1 MDETKVDAKEIVQL
15 ARLALQGK
23 KDDVELFVRRLA
35 NKYRAAIP
43 ELSVQLGSLIR
54 EAPAADKSS
63 VLRRGTTETPLNPI
77 PVDSDSRM
85 LLARSEFPVRVPA
98 EPIWSPEVS
107 EKIFQIVNERNHRDD
122 LSIAGLTPTRSAI
135 FTGPP
140 GVGKTLAARWTA
152 QALDKPLVTL
162 DLSAVMSSFLGKT
175 GTNVRS
181 VLDYAKTVECVL
193 LIDEFDAIAKRR
205 DDAVEVGEL
214 KRLVT
219 VLLQEI
225 DDWPANG
232 LLLAATNHKELLDP
246 AVWRR
251 FDMIIEFPMPD
262 EPGAGKVIQR
272 LLDESLA
279 EPMYLDIFTRLLKGL
294 SYSEIEREVI
304 RARRNAIVHGVPM
317 KDTMKGLIL
326 DHARNLNKPDRIR
339 LAEEL
344 ILSGFSQRQAHDWT
358 GVSRDTI
365 RKHATNE
372 KS

>member
-1 MDETKVDAKEIVQL
+1 MDENKIDTKEVVQL

-23 KDDVELFVRRLA
+23 KEDIELFVRRLA
-35 NKYRAAIP
+35 NRYRTAMP
-43 ELSVQLGSLIR
+43 ELSVQLGTLIR
-54 EAPAADKSS
+54 EAPSEKTSL
-63 VLRRGTTETPLNPI
+63 LRRGSSEPASEMI

-85 LLARSEFPVRVPA
+85 LLARSEFPVCVPV
-98 EPIWSPEVS
+98 EPIWAPEVS
-107 EKIFQIVNERNHRDD
+107 DKIQQIVSERKRKDD
-122 LSIAGLTPTRSAI
+122 LRAAGLTPTRSAI

-140 GVGKTLAARWTA
+140 GVGKTLAARWIA
-152 QALDKPLVTL
+152 QALEKPLVTL

-181 VLDYAKTVECVL
+181 VLDYARSVECVL

-225 DDWPANG
+225 ENWPANG
-232 LLLAATNHKELLDP
+232 LLLAATNHRELLDP

-251 FDMIIEFPMPD
+251 FDMIVEFPMPD
-262 EPGAGKVIQR
+262 APGTGKIIQR
-272 LLDESLA
+272 LLDSSLEES
-279 EPMYLDIFTRLLKGL
+279 MYLDIFTRLLKGL

-304 RARRNAIVHGVPM
+304 RARRNAFVHGVDM

-326 DHARNLNKPDRIR
+326 DHARKLSKSDRLR

-344 ILSGFSQRQAHDWT
+344 VHSGFSQRQAHDWT

-365 RKHATNE
+365 RKHSAEE
-372 KS
+372 KP

>member
-1 MDETKVDAKEIVQL
+1 MDKNKVDAKEVVQL
-15 ARLALQGK
+15 ARLALRGK
-23 KDDVELFVRRLA
+23 KEDVELFVRRLA
-35 NKYRAAIP
+35 NRYRSAMP

-54 EAPAADKSS
+54 EVSSDKTS
-63 VLRRGTTETPLNPI
+63 LIRRGTSETAINGTI
-77 PVDSDSRM
+77 PVDSDSHM
-85 LLARSEFPVRVPA
+85 LLARSEFPVKVPA
-98 EPIWSPEVS
+98 EPIWALEVS
-107 EKIFQIVNERNHRDD
+107 DKIHQVVNERQHKED
-122 LSIAGLTPTRSAI
+122 LSRVGLTPTRSAI

-140 GVGKTLAARWTA
+140 GVGKTLAARWIA
-152 QALDKPLVTL
+152 QELDKPLVTL

-181 VLDYAKTVECVL
+181 VLDYAKSVECVL

-251 FDMIIEFPMPD
+251 FDMIVEFPMPD
-262 EPGAGKVIQR
+262 ELGASKVIER
-272 LLDESLA
+272 LLDSSLA
-279 EPMYLDIFTRLLKGL
+279 EPMYLDIFTWLLKGL

-304 RARRNAIVHGVPM
+304 RARRSAIVHGVSM

-326 DHARNLNKPDRIR
+326 DHARKLSKSDRLR
-339 LAEEL
+339 LAEKL
-344 ILSGFSQRQAHDWT
+344 IASGFSQRQTHDWT

-365 RKHATNE
+365 RKHTSDE